1 MSLKLEIITP
11 EKVAFSETVEG
22 VVLPTESGEV
32 GVLPGH
38 IPLLTVVTPGK
49 IQVSHEGNLDDI
61 AVDKGFARVLGD
73 TVSVLTEA
81 AIDIE
86 EIDIE
91 EVEAAQKRA
100 EVALQKARTEKEVDP
115 AEIEKLESII
125 RFSIAQKL
133 TKQKNV

>member
-11 EKVAFSETVEG
+11 EKIVFNETVEG

-38 IPLLTVVTPGK
+38 IPLLTVVSPGK
-49 IQVSHEGNLDDI
+49 LQVSQEGKLEDL

-73 TVSVLTEA
+73 KVSVLTEA

-86 EIDIE
+86 EIDLE
-91 EVEAAQKRA
+91 EVEAAQRRA
-100 EVALQKARTEKEVDP
+100 EAALQKARTEKEIDP

-133 TKQKNV
+133 TKQKSV

>member
-11 EKVAFSETVEG
+11 EKIVFSETVEG

-38 IPLLTVVTPGK
+38 IPLLTVVRKLQASHQGK
-49 IQVSHEGNLDDI
+49 LDDI

-100 EVALQKARTEKEVDP
+100 EIALQKAQTEKEVNP

-133 TKQKNV
+133 TNQKNV

>member
-11 EKVAFSETVEG
+11 EKIVFSETVEGEG

-38 IPLLTVVTPGK
+38 IPLLTVVRK
-49 IQVSHEGNLDDI
+49 LQVSHQGNLDDI

-100 EVALQKARTEKEVDP
+100 EIALQKAQAEKEVNP

-125 RFSIAQKL
+125 RSSIAQKL